1 MTNKVEIIV
10 FNPTVKDYLPATG
23 HKEDAGID
31 CYALEDVTIPSIIKA
46 GKKQSSKDAGGPST
60 PVSVPIKL
68 GFGVKMPKRTIL
80 DKITGKRWHA
90 EVTGRSSQNKNGVL
104 VMRGIIDETYEGEI
118 IACLVNFNPFD
129 VVYKKGERICQLL
142 FDKCRKPTSAD
153 IRILTKE
160 ARKDGGFGSTGK

>member
-1 MTNKVEIIV
+1 MTNEVEIIV
-10 FNPTVKDYLPATG
+10 FNPEVKKYLPATG
-23 HKEDAGID
+23 HKEDACID
-31 CYALEDVTIPSIIKA
+31 CYALEDVFLPRLIGGDKNTIS
-46 GKKQSSKDAGGPST
+46 GD
-60 PVSVPIKL
+60 PVSVPVKL

-118 IACLVNFNPFD
+118 IACLVNLNPFD
-129 VVYKKGERICQLL
+129 VIYKKGERICQLL
-142 FDKCRKPTSAD
+142 FDKCRKPNGAD